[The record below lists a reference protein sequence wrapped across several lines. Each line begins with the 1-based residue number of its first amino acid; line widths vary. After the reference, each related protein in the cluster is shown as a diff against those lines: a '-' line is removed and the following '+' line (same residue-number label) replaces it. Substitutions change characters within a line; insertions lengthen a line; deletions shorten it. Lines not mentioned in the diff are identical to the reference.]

1 MATSTLVQ
9 FLGDGIT
16 TPTGAGADTS
26 NRRQV
31 ETFISSGAIAKGDWV
46 ELDASKTGA
55 DRALYV
61 KECVGVGTKGN
72 AAAFGVAL
80 AAVAAAGEQVR
91 IVVAGYVEEAR
102 LQVQPLR
109 AVPSSV
115 PSAPQAAQ
123 KSRCPAP
130 RPVACAV
137 SPSRPM
143 PPTSRRSSSSRSTEP
158 PPRVTAPSC
167 PLGPVTLPH
176 RLPARA
182 GGAPFHESKDSP

>member
-16 TPTGAGADTS
+16 SPTGAGADTS
-26 NRRQV
+26 NRRQI

-91 IVVAGYVEEAR
+91 IVVAGYVDEA
-102 LQVQPLR
+102 QVAGTTVAGSALVGPIGTAGR
-109 AVPSSV
+109 AEIEVPGTTTGSV
-115 PSAPQAAQ
+115 CGIALDADTANLAPVFVI
-123 KSRCPAP
+123 K
-130 RPVACAV
+130 
-137 SPSRPM
+137 
-143 PPTSRRSSSSRSTEP
+143 
-158 PPRVTAPSC
+158 
-167 PLGPVTLPH
+167 
-176 RLPARA
+176 
-182 GGAPFHESKDSP
+182 KY